1 MNISLTSKVAPEL
14 LTASETYDRAA
25 ETIRRLASA
34 HPAFLKWWSMLSK
47 PSDARIAFD
56 DRVGMT
62 ALIQAN
68 KDSFQHLYPNASPLL
83 NSGVLLTN
91 VTSEAEWLA
100 RGRVSLAINP
110 GPGKVRLEICRIE
123 EVFPSPTE
131 LVWASLRALA
141 RDSRVNFVNTNVQQG
156 WGRERK
162 LYSLHCSAFPHREFL
177 GWMGYVSRRLTAD
190 QIPEAARMEHAGEGT
205 LIMATENLDLFDA
218 SAVEQANR
226 VEIRLAELGLLPVTD
241 SRLL

>member
-1 MNISLTSKVAPEL
+1 
-14 LTASETYDRAA
+14 
-25 ETIRRLASA
+25 
-34 HPAFLKWWSMLSK
+34 
-47 PSDARIAFD
+47 
-56 DRVGMT
+56 MT

-123 EVFPSPTE
+123 EVIPSPTE
-131 LVWASLRALA
+131 LLWASLRALA
-141 RDSRVNFVNTNVQQG
+141 HDSRVNFVNTNVQQG